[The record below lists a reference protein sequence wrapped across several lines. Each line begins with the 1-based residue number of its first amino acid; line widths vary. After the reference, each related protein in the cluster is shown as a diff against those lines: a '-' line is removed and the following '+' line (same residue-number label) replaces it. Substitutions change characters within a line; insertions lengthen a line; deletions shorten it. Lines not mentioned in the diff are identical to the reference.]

1 MSHFSRPMHLFSGY
15 VSAREETRPV
25 RSTPPPSPPPPSSS
39 ALPLSS
45 PLFLLPSF
53 AFGFIFN
60 RATHHGTRRSQLCRV
75 TRGASP
81 SLSFSCLSSAYPPP
95 APFLFLFLSLR
106 GGPFSPLFFFPFS
119 LPPSRLR
126 SFSLRQRRTG
136 QPAAPWVRITHTFRV
151 RLFTF
156 KGKGRLALRVLL
168 SSHVTVA
175 LVEIPGIIEIGV
187 RRRNYLID

>member
-39 ALPLSS
+39 ALLLSS

-106 GGPFSPLFFFPFS
+106 GGPFSPLFFLSFFSSPFAAT
-119 LPPSRLR
+119 LVFVAPTENGAT
-126 SFSLRQRRTG
+126 RRAVG
-136 QPAAPWVRITHTFRV
+136 THY
-151 RLFTF
+151 
-156 KGKGRLALRVLL
+156 A
-168 SSHVTVA
+168 HVPRA
-175 LVEIPGIIEIGV
+175 LVHFQRKGQTRAARLTLLPRYGCPC
-187 RRRNYLID
+187 RNPWDHRDR